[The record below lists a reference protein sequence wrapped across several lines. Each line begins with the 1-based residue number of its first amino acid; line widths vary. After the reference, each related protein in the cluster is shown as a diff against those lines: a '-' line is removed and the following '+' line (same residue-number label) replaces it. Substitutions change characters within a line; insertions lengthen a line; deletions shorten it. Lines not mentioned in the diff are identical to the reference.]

1 MAFCVKNDGKTATEK
16 ALSLF
21 VFQNKSKS
29 LQPRS
34 RVYDAQSRSPVETG
48 YLSKQLIVFKLH

>member
-1 MAFCVKNDGKTATEK
+1 MSIYDYKTCKRTMAFCVKNDGKTAIEK

-34 RVYDAQSRSPVETG
+34 GIYDARKVVVQ
-48 YLSKQLIVFKLH
+48 